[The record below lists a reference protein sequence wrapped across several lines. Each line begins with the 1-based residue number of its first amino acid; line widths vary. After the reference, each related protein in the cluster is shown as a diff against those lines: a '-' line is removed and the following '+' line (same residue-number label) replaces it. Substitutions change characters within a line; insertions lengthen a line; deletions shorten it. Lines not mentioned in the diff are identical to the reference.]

1 MGQPDAE
8 LVRRWQGGDA
18 AAFEALVRRWQEPV
32 ARFLARLVGPHG
44 PVTDLCQDTFLRAY
58 LAGTRYRD
66 NGSFSTWLFQIALN
80 AARDH
85 GRRSARR
92 PQPLPG
98 GEMPVPADAEDQCQ
112 RRELAEAVARAVAE
126 LPPPLREVLAL
137 RHDRGMNFEA
147 MARLLGVPAS
157 TLKSRFAVA
166 LRRLH
171 TRLSEL
177 GWGAEETLP

>member
-1 MGQPDAE
+1 
-8 LVRRWQGGDA
+8 
-18 AAFEALVRRWQEPV
+18 
-32 ARFLARLVGPHG
+32 
-44 PVTDLCQDTFLRAY
+44 LCQDVFLRTY
-58 LAGTRYRD
+58 LAGPRYRD

-85 GRRSARR
+85 GRRNARR
-92 PQPLPG
+92 PQPLPRD
-98 GEMPVPADAEDQCQ
+98 EPPATPATAEDQCQ
-112 RRELAEAVARAVAE
+112 QRELTEAVAQAVAE

-166 LRRLH
+166 LRRLQ
-171 TRLSEL
+171 TRLAEL
-177 GWGAEETLP
+177 GWDAEETLP

>member
-18 AAFEALVRRWQEPV
+18 VAFEALVRRWQEPV
-32 ARFLARLVGPHG
+32 ARFLTRLVGPHG
-44 PVTDLCQDTFLRAY
+44 PVADLCQDTFLRAY
-58 LAGTRYRD
+58 LAGPRYRD

-98 GEMPVPADAEDQCQ
+98 SELPVPADAEDQCQ

-137 RHDRGMNFEA
+137 RHDRGMSFEE
-147 MARLLGVPAS
+147 MGRLLHTPAS
-157 TLKSRFAVA
+157 TLKSRFAAA
-166 LRRLH
+166 LHRLRDRLH
-171 TRLSEL
+171 EL
-177 GWGAEETLP
+177 GWSFEETAP